1 MESINNQNNIA
12 GGGEARLQMLPTD
25 FVLQLISILKPRT
38 KDILVKRFGLDGS
51 RRQTLEEIGK
61 NHDIT
66 RERVRQIESAALKD
80 LLKGNKIK
88 TISPCEELL
97 ESIID
102 KHGQVMEHNHVINT
116 FIDTITPAETH
127 ENVVDF
133 ILNLSNKFEHLT
145 DSEHTYKAWA
155 VKDGSLEIPQ
165 QVIEAAHEILKKHN
179 KPLNESE
186 IVKYLLEHEVANKHD
201 ISEAEHFQSYLNLSK
216 KMSKNPFAE
225 WGFVTWNEI
234 VPKGV
239 KDKAYLVLKKSNKPL
254 HFKEIT
260 NQINDTDFGGRQAI
274 PQTVHNELIKD
285 KRFVLVG
292 RGIYGL
298 TEWGYSS
305 GTVAD
310 VVESVLKAAGKPLPK
325 DEIITKVLKQRIVKR
340 NTVALALQNTDRF
353 KRVGQ
358 KSYTLA

>member
-1 MESINNQNNIA
+1 MTSNNLKNITSNNVT
-12 GGGEARLQMLPTD
+12 GLQVLPTD
-25 FVLQLISILKPRT
+25 FVLQLISSLKPRT

-51 RRQTLEEIGK
+51 RHQTLEEIGR
-61 NHDIT
+61 NHEIT

-80 LLKGNKIK
+80 LQKGNKIK
-88 TISPCEELL
+88 AIKPCEVLL

-102 KHGQVMEHNHVINT
+102 KHGQVMEHNHAIDS
-116 FIDTITPAETH
+116 FIEAVSPVETH
-127 ENVVDF
+127 ANVVDF
-133 ILNLSNKFEHLT
+133 ILNLSNKFEHLA

-155 VKDGSLEIPQ
+155 VKNGSLDIPK
-165 QVIEAAHEILKKHN
+165 QVIEAAHEVLKKHN
-179 KPLNESE
+179 KPLKEFG
-186 IVKYLLEHEVANKHD
+186 IVEQLLQHEVAEKCD
-201 ISEAEHFQSYLNLSK
+201 ISESKHIQSYLNLSK
-216 KMSKNPFAE
+216 KMRKNPFAE

-260 NQINDTDFGGRQAI
+260 SKINNTNFGGRQAI

-310 VVESVLKAAGKPLPK
+310 VVVSVLKAAGQPLPK
-325 DEIITKVLKQRIVKR
+325 EDIIAKVLKQRIVKR

-353 KRVGQ
+353 KKVGQ